1 MQLLPNQRHLKTLKI
16 TVMLLPDNIHPAN
29 SLYYNG
35 ALVLQVLQQNGKLDM
50 MELYQRVKVV
60 KKMSFP
66 VFVLCLDWL
75 YLISVAELNEGRV
88 ELCS

>member
-1 MQLLPNQRHLKTLKI
+1 
-16 TVMLLPDNIHPAN
+16 MLLPDNIHPSN

-35 ALVLQVLQQNGKLDM
+35 ALVLQVLQQNGKLEM
-50 MELYQRVKVV
+50 LELFQHVRAVKN
-60 KKMSFP
+60 MSFP

-88 ELCS
+88 ALCS